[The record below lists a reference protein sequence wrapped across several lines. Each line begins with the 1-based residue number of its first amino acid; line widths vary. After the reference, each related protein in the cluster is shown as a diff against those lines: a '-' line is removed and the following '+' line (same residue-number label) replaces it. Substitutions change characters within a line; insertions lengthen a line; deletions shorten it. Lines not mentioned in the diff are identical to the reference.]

1 MNITSDFPEIAL
13 EWFSKFVLYI
23 VFQNSILATTELKD
37 ASTFALT
44 LGRFSNIWFK
54 RSFVNKDQF

>member
-1 MNITSDFPEIAL
+1 MNITSDFSEIPL

-23 VFQNSILATTELKD
+23 FFQNSILATTELED

-44 LGRFSNIWFK
+44 LTLI
-54 RSFVNKDQF
+54 SFF